1 MHTQCVSCIYVIM
14 LLKFLKSLQYVW
26 MQMCPHQQKYQCP
39 ILSNPGNLKMCNM
52 GCQVAIDAEALVQS
66 TDYGAIIWK
75 ENIKLF
81 LFIFQRQ
88 LSDCV

>member
-1 MHTQCVSCIYVIM
+1 M
-14 LLKFLKSLQYVW
+14 LLKLLESLQYVW
-26 MQMCPHQQKYQCP
+26 MQMCPHQQQYQCP
-39 ILSNPGNLKMCNM
+39 ILSNPGNLKMFNM

-66 TDYGAIIWK
+66 MDYSAIIWK
-75 ENIKLF
+75 ENIKLS